1 MSRKNAPAEMPE
13 LYNPAVAAVL
23 SLLFTPIFGAQ
34 LQALN
39 WAELGETSQVRA
51 SRLWV
56 RTTVWLI
63 IAFLIAQVLLRN
75 EPLMKYAGIYFLI
88 VLWVCWMATT
98 GWRQIRYVKD
108 MTVPWK
114 RKRFG
119 RAILIGGGGW
129 VLYSLASLTVAMAL
143 TMLGIEPVS
152 PLPPEQ
158 QNGVIVRM
166 PKGSNKAVIEPIPP
180 ERRTQGKDIP
190 AAPQH

>member
-1 MSRKNAPAEMPE
+1 MSRKNAPAECRNSTTRPS
-13 LYNPAVAAVL
+13 PRCSPCSSRRFSAR
-23 SLLFTPIFGAQ
+23 SFRRSTGQ
-34 LQALN
+34 S
-39 WAELGETSQVRA
+39 LGETSQVRA